1 MMLYHLDR
9 RDTFV
14 IPHWTEIY
22 VIITV
27 STMFCEEA
35 RKVKRKLF
43 SLKHMFESF
52 FNVDLS

>member
-35 RKVKRKLF
+35 RKVKKETILFETHVRK
-43 SLKHMFESF
+43 F
-52 FNVDLS
+52 FLM

>member
-22 VIITV
+22 VIITI
-27 STMFCEEA
+27 STMFCEEI
-35 RKVKRKLF
+35 RKVLETFLVKEY
-43 SLKHMFESF
+43 SLHF
-52 FNVDLS
+52 VGV